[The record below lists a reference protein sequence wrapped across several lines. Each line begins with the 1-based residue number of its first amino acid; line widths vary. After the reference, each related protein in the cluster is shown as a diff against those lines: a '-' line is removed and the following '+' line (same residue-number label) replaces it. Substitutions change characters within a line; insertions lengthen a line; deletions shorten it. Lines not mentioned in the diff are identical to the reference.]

1 MNASFDALYFSPI
14 VSFLWIRFYMVKAWF
29 KRDVPAS
36 VLETFS
42 TQSLFSKPFIKTAF
56 LFYEG
61 FFWAYLKFP
70 PFPSIYVYI
79 SECQLPWVCFA
90 YYTKW
95 KSMSIK
101 YAGPIILELEL
112 INLDFPLFFRY

>member
-1 MNASFDALYFSPI
+1 MNALFDALYFSQI

-42 TQSLFSKPFIKTAF
+42 TESLFSKPFTINAF

-61 FFWAYLKFP
+61 FFWAYLKSP
-70 PFPSIYVYI
+70 
-79 SECQLPWVCFA
+79 LP
-90 YYTKW
+90 
-95 KSMSIK
+95 
-101 YAGPIILELEL
+101 
-112 INLDFPLFFRY
+112 